1 MPRKREHRDHTER
14 AHVHVDT
21 HKEAA
26 DVEQVGL
33 LNRKDIAI
41 YAEVKVFHGYV
52 VSRSV
57 ECVGGVRWWSALVE
71 CVGGVRWWSARECLI
86 VPLGLGC

>member
-1 MPRKREHRDHTER
+1 MPRKREHRNHTER

-41 YAEVKVFHGYV
+41 YAEVKVFHGHV
-52 VSRSV
+52 VSRSE
-57 ECVGGVRWWSALVE
+57 ECVGEVR
-71 CVGGVRWWSARECLI
+71 RWSARVRLL
-86 VPLGLGC
+86 VSLRLGR

>member
-41 YAEVKVFHGYV
+41 YTEVKVFHGHV
-52 VSRSV
+52 VSRSE
-57 ECVGGVRWWSALVE
+57 ECVGEVR
-71 CVGGVRWWSARECLI
+71 RWSARVRLL
-86 VPLGLGC
+86 VSLRLGR